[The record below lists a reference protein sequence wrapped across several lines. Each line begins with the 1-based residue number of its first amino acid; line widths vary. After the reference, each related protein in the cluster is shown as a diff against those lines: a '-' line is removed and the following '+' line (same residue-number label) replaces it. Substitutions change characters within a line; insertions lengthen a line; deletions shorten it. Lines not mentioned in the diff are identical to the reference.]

1 MNRKLLKQKD
11 ESRKMSTLLYIRT
24 TAVNAIGAEAQQ
36 EALAAYAA
44 RQGLTDLKTLE
55 FPGLSEDTAIHM
67 LLTYVNRGDKVLV
80 YGLDRLTRS
89 ETKRAALLEALL
101 NRGVQLLC
109 IKDEANSQLTS
120 KAEAPNPQSPR

>member
-1 MNRKLLKQKD
+1 
-11 ESRKMSTLLYIRT
+11 MSTLLYIRT
-24 TAVNAIGAEAQQ
+24 TAVNPIGTEAQQ

-44 RQGLTDLKTLE
+44 RQGLTDLRTLE